1 MTTTSVPAPIPPVPL
16 GAARFLRPR
25 GHVIDGRVVPS
36 VGGDTLPVEDPSTG
50 EVFSHIPAGDAADI
64 ERAVR
69 AARASFDSG
78 VWSRADP
85 AHRGRVLWA
94 LAKLIRDDA
103 EALAWLETRD
113 SGKPI
118 AEARADIT
126 GTAEILEYYAG
137 LASQIFGQT
146 TRVPGNNLGMVLRE
160 PVGVVGQIT
169 PWNFPLYVGAW
180 KFAPALCCGCSVVL
194 KPSELTSLTL
204 LAAAELAL
212 AAGVPPGVFNVVC
225 GTGASAGAPL
235 STHPDVDVLAF
246 TGGVVTG
253 RKVLHARADLLRPT
267 QLELGGKSPNIV
279 FSDAD
284 LERAIAGAAYGIFY
298 NQGENCNAGSRL
310 LVHADIHDEFIRGLV
325 ARARS
330 IRVLPPLDERSQMG
344 ALISAAHARKVAGH
358 VEAAVSEGA
367 TLRCGGPPTRSDH
380 FERGHWYLPTVLAD
394 VAPTHRAFQEEIFGP
409 VVTVTPFRSDD
420 EAIDLANAT
429 EFGLAAGVWT
439 ANITRALRCT
449 QELRSGYVWINNYNP
464 TPVEVPFGG
473 VKSSGFGR
481 DCGPQAIDTYT
492 TWKTVLWSLAPFE
505 DWYKQ

>member
-1 MTTTSVPAPIPPVPL
+1 MSTSAIPA
-16 GAARFLRPR
+16 GAARFLRPK
-25 GHVIDGRVVPS
+25 GHVIDGRVVAPAS
-36 VGGDTLPVEDPSTG
+36 GAMLPVEDPATA
-50 EVFSHIPAGDAADI
+50 EIFAQIPAGDAEDI
-64 ERAVR
+64 DLAVK
-69 AARASFDSG
+69 AARASFAG
-78 VWSRADP
+78 GAWSRADP
-85 AHRGRVLWA
+85 AHRGRVLSA
-94 LAKLIRDDA
+94 LARAIREEA

-137 LASQIFGQT
+137 LAAQIFGQT

-194 KPSELTSLTL
+194 KPSELTSLTM

-212 AAGVPPGVFNVVC
+212 SAGVPPGVFNVVC
-225 GTGASAGAPL
+225 GTGAGAGAAL
-235 STHPDVDVLAF
+235 ASHADVDVLAF

-253 RKVLHARADLLRPT
+253 RKVLHARADRLRPT

-279 FSDAD
+279 FDDAE
-284 LERAIAGAAYGIFY
+284 LEQAIAGAAFGIFY

-310 LVHADIHDEFIRGLV
+310 LVHAKIHDAFVEGLV
-325 ARARS
+325 RRAKA

-358 VEAAVSEGA
+358 VEAGVAEGA
-367 TLRCGGPPTRSDH
+367 ALLCGGPAPREGH
-380 FERGHWYLPTVLAD
+380 FERGHWYLPTVLGEVGPQHA
-394 VAPTHRAFQEEIFGP
+394 VFQEEIFGP
-409 VVTVTPFRSDD
+409 VVTVTRFHDDD
-420 EAIDLANAT
+420 EAIALANAT
-429 EFGLAAGVWT
+429 EFGLAAGAWT
-439 ANITRALRCT
+439 TSVKRALRCT
-449 QELRSGYVWINNYNP
+449 QELQSGYVWINNYNP

-481 DCGPQAIDTYT
+481 DCGPQAVDTYT
-492 TWKTVLWSLAPFE
+492 TWKTVLWSLAPFD
-505 DWYKQ
+505 DWYRHQG

>member
-1 MTTTSVPAPIPPVPL
+1 MSTATIPA
-16 GAARFLRPR
+16 GAARFLHPQ

-36 VGGDTLPVEDPSTG
+36 TGGATLPVEDPATG
-50 EVFSHIPAGDAADI
+50 EIFATIPAGGAEDI
-64 ERAVR
+64 DRAVR
-69 AARASFDSG
+69 AARASFVAG
-78 VWSRADP
+78 AWSRADP

-94 LAKLIRDDA
+94 FARAIRDEA

-118 AEARADIT
+118 AEARADIV

-137 LASQIFGQT
+137 LASQLFGQT
-146 TRVPGNNLGMVLRE
+146 TRVPGNSFATVIRE
-160 PVGVVGQIT
+160 PAGVVGQIT

-180 KFAPALCCGCSVVL
+180 KFAPALCSGCSVVL
-194 KPSELTSLTL
+194 KPSELTSLTM

-225 GTGASAGAPL
+225 GTGSDAGAPL
-235 STHPDVDVLAF
+235 ASHPHVDVLAF

-279 FSDAD
+279 FDDAD
-284 LERAIAGAAYGIFY
+284 LERASAGAAFGIFY

-310 LVHADIHDEFIRGLV
+310 LVQAGIYERFV
-325 ARARS
+325 ARLVERARA

-344 ALISAAHARKVAGH
+344 ALISAAHARKVADY
-358 VEAAVSEGA
+358 VEVGLAEGA
-367 TLRCGGPPTRSDH
+367 KRLCGGPPPAEQH
-380 FERGHWYLPTVLAD
+380 FARGHWYLPTVLAE
-394 VAPTHRAFQEEIFGP
+394 VKPEHRVFQEEIFGP
-409 VVTVTPFRSDD
+409 VVTITKFTTDD
-420 EAIDLANAT
+420 EAIALANAT
-429 EFGLAAGVWT
+429 EFGLAAGAWT
-439 ANITRALRCT
+439 GSVQRALRCT
-449 QELRSGYVWINNYNP
+449 QELQSGYVWINNYNP

-481 DCGPQAIDTYT
+481 DCGPQAVDTYT
-492 TWKTVLWSLAPFE
+492 TWKTVLWALAPFD
-505 DWYKQ
+505 DWYQQ

>member
-1 MTTTSVPAPIPPVPL
+1 G
-16 GAARFLRPR
+16 GA
-25 GHVIDGRVVPS
+25 
-36 VGGDTLPVEDPSTG
+36 
-50 EVFSHIPAGDAADI
+50 
-64 ERAVR
+64 
-69 AARASFDSG
+69 
-78 VWSRADP
+78 WSRADP

-94 LAKLIRDDA
+94 FAQKIREHA

-118 AEARADIT
+118 AESRADIT

-146 TRVPGNNLGMVLRE
+146 TRVPGNNLAMVLRE

-194 KPSELTSLTL
+194 KPSELTSLTM

-225 GTGASAGAPL
+225 GTGPVAGAAL
-235 STHPDVDVLAF
+235 ASHPDVDVLAF
-246 TGGVVTG
+246 TGGVITG

-279 FSDAD
+279 FDDAD
-284 LERAIAGAAYGIFY
+284 LERATAGAAFGIFY

-310 LVHADIHDEFIRGLV
+310 LVQARIYDEFVAGLV
-325 ARARS
+325 ERAKR

-344 ALISAAHARKVAGH
+344 ALISAEHARKVHGH
-358 VEAAVSEGA
+358 VEAALAEGA
-367 TLRCGGPPTRSDH
+367 QLLCGGSPPGDSH
-380 FERGHWYLPTVLAD
+380 FARGHWYLPTVLAQ
-394 VAPTHRAFQEEIFGP
+394 VQPGHRVFRDEVFGP
-409 VVTVTPFRSDD
+409 VVTVTRFETDD
-420 EAIDLANAT
+420 EAIALANGT
-429 EFGLAAGVWT
+429 EFGLAAGAWT
-439 ANITRALRCT
+439 GSVQRALRCT
-449 QELRSGYVWINNYNP
+449 QELQSGYVWINNYNP

-481 DCGPQAIDTYT
+481 DCGPQAVDTYT
-492 TWKTVLWSLAPFE
+492 TWKTVLWSLQPFE
-505 DWYKQ
+505 DWYRS

>member
-1 MTTTSVPAPIPPVPL
+1 
-16 GAARFLRPR
+16 
-25 GHVIDGRVVPS
+25 
-36 VGGDTLPVEDPSTG
+36 
-50 EVFSHIPAGDAADI
+50 
-64 ERAVR
+64 
-69 AARASFDSG
+69 
-78 VWSRADP
+78 
-85 AHRGRVLWA
+85 VLWA
-94 LAKLIRDDA
+94 FAQKIREHA

-118 AEARADIT
+118 AESRADIT

-146 TRVPGNNLGMVLRE
+146 TRVPGNNLAMVLRE

-194 KPSELTSLTL
+194 KPSELTSLTM

-225 GTGASAGAPL
+225 GTGPVAGAAL
-235 STHPDVDVLAF
+235 ASHPDVDVLAF
-246 TGGVVTG
+246 TGGVITG

-279 FSDAD
+279 FDDAD
-284 LERAIAGAAYGIFY
+284 LERATAGAAFGIFY

-310 LVHADIHDEFIRGLV
+310 LVQARIYDEFVAGLV
-325 ARARS
+325 ERAKR

-344 ALISAAHARKVAGH
+344 ALISAEHARKVHGH
-358 VEAAVSEGA
+358 VEAALAEGA
-367 TLRCGGPPTRSDH
+367 QLLCGGSPPGDSH
-380 FERGHWYLPTVLAD
+380 FARGHWYLPTVLAQ
-394 VAPTHRAFQEEIFGP
+394 VQPGHRVFRDEVFGP
-409 VVTVTPFRSDD
+409 VVTVTRFETDD
-420 EAIDLANAT
+420 EAIALANGT
-429 EFGLAAGVWT
+429 EFGLAAGAWT
-439 ANITRALRCT
+439 GSVQRALRCT
-449 QELRSGYVWINNYNP
+449 QELQSGYVWINNYNP

-481 DCGPQAIDTYT
+481 DCGPQAVDTYT
-492 TWKTVLWSLAPFE
+492 TWKTVLWSLQPFE
-505 DWYKQ
+505 DWYRS